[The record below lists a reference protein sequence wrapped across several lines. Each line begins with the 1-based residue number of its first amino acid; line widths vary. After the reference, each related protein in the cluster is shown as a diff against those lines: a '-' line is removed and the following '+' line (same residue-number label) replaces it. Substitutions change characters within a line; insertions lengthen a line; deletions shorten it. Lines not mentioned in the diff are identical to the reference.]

1 MTKPPIAFFACSVYN
16 IYYTGF
22 GIGQRMTHE
31 IAGECRV
38 MGKTEKDVSNYRI
51 AYPDDLQQHENNY
64 LEEDSPVLGVGLSG
78 GGIRS
83 ATFCLGVFQSFAF
96 TKGLLAKIKYISSV
110 SGGGYFASF
119 LSAAALKFRKQG
131 LNTTEELGKMLRQDN
146 HREAINHLR
155 DRGNYI
161 APSGMSDYMKI
172 VSMFLRNI
180 LVINFVLAVF
190 CMMIFFL
197 AELIE
202 IGIIASCPILSPHQ
216 GCTVS
221 LWLFAPPAI
230 FGLFSVPLM
239 LVFWLV
245 RPVKELF
252 SPVGCIIFFIV
263 PTMSCLILPMYSP
276 EVRSMMGGTMLVPF
290 SVYIASALAICLG
303 FYLYISKD
311 FNNPV
316 NRRITRDK
324 LEAIQAGVLKFIIVT
339 VMLGI
344 LLSTARCI
352 KYDILYEVIVGC
364 FAIILLISSSAGYL
378 LKKFKG
384 KIKTIELISLM
395 LTVSW
400 MLILAISVEF
410 IVYGTGVKPGIT
422 AAIGFAF
429 SLVISIIIESDY
441 KFVNLCSLN
450 FFYKSRLE
458 EAYLGAPFS
467 NPSEMPNTKLW
478 DFYGE
483 GTDFIHLYN
492 VTLNETISGRTGVVN
507 RDHNGIALAIGPCGI
522 SLGVKHHL
530 SFSNWTVPQKTSPIR
545 TVSPR
550 IGYRVFAGLD
560 RNCGDDWNPEQLGAA
575 SWAAISGAAVSTG
588 MGKQSNCMK
597 SALFTLGN
605 IRLGYWWDSGVMHE
619 KKEGLLHKLFG
630 VQKKLLAEFCCN
642 FKGTADRFWYLSDGG
657 HFENLAG
664 YELIRRRLPLIVL
677 IDGEQYGEYNFDGLA
692 CLIRKAEMDFGARIE
707 FFTQQELANPV
718 SIAAKVP
725 GKLRKNL
732 KKLGSLSDRFCI
744 PQELGKSG
752 SKHAAMGTVH
762 YRNSR
767 SKEPGSSLIIYLKA
781 SLSDDEELDLQCYH
795 KEHPD
800 FPHQST
806 GDQFFDE
813 NQWESYRKLGE
824 HAGKSIR
831 SIINKLVGT
840 PKRRGRKKL

>member
-1 MTKPPIAFFACSVYN
+1 
-16 IYYTGF
+16 
-22 GIGQRMTHE
+22 
-31 IAGECRV
+31 
-38 MGKTEKDVSNYRI
+38 MGKTEKDISNYRI
-51 AYPDDLQQHENNY
+51 AYPEELQQHENNY

-96 TKGLLAKIKYISSV
+96 ARGLLGRIKYISSV

-131 LNTTEELGKMLRQDN
+131 LNTTKELGKMLRQDN
-146 HREAINHLR
+146 HRDAVNHLR

-172 VSMFLRNI
+172 VSVFLRNI
-180 LVINFVLAVF
+180 LVINFVMAVF

-202 IGIIASCPILSPHQ
+202 LGIIAVCPECISNLYK
-216 GCTVS
+216 GCSIS
-221 LWLFAPPAI
+221 LWLFVSPAI
-230 FGLFSVPLM
+230 FGLFSIPLM
-239 LVFWLV
+239 LVFWLI
-245 RPVKELF
+245 RPAKELF
-252 SPVGCIIFFIV
+252 SPLGCIIVFIAAV
-263 PTMSCLILPMYSP
+263 IICRTLPMYSP
-276 EVRSMMGGTMLVPF
+276 EARNMISGTMFIPF
-290 SVYIASALAICLG
+290 SVYIASGLGICLG

-311 FNNPV
+311 FSNPV

-324 LEAIQAGVLKFIIVT
+324 LEAIQAGVLKFIIVAA
-339 VMLGI
+339 MLGI

-352 KYDILYEVIVGC
+352 IRNISYAGLIIVG
-364 FAIILLISSSAGYL
+364 IITIIILISSSAGYL

-384 KIKTIELISLM
+384 KIKTIELISLV

-400 MLILAISVEF
+400 MLILAISVEL
-410 IVYGTGVKPGIT
+410 IVSGSGLA
-422 AAIGFAF
+422 AAIGFVVTLA
-429 SLVISIIIESDY
+429 ISIIIESDY

-458 EAYLGAPFS
+458 EAYLGAPFP
-467 NPSEMPNTKLW
+467 NPSEMPNTKLEE
-478 DFYGE
+478 FYGE
-483 GTDFIHLYN
+483 GTGFIHLYN
-492 VTLNETISGRTGVVN
+492 VTLNETISGKTGVTN

-530 SFSNWTVPQKTSPIR
+530 SFSNWTVPKNTSPLR
-545 TVSPR
+545 TVSPLT
-550 IGYRVFAGLD
+550 GYKVFAELD
-560 RNCGDDWNPEQLGAA
+560 HTDWNPEPLGAA
-575 SWAAISGAAVSTG
+575 SWAAISGAAASPG
-588 MGKQSNCMK
+588 MGKQGNCMK
-597 SALFTLGN
+597 SALLTLAN
-605 IRLGYWWDSGVMHE
+605 VRLGYWWDSGVMHG
-619 KKEGLLHKLFG
+619 KQEGLLHKLFG

-677 IDGEQYGEYNFDGLA
+677 IDGEQDGEYNFDGLA

-725 GKLRKNL
+725 GKLRKNF

-806 GDQFFDE
+806 SDQFFDE

-824 HAGKSIR
+824 HAGKSIS
-831 SIINKLVGT
+831 SIINKLVET
-840 PKRRGRKKL
+840 PKRRGRKEL

>member
-1 MTKPPIAFFACSVYN
+1 LHGLWYWP
-16 IYYTGF
+16 
-22 GIGQRMTHE
+22 GITHE

-51 AYPDDLQQHENNY
+51 AYPDELQKHENNY
-64 LEEDSPVLGVGLSG
+64 LENDSPVLGVGLSG

-96 TKGLLAKIKYISSV
+96 TKGLLAKVKYISSV

-131 LNTTEELGKMLRQDN
+131 LNTAEELEKMLRQDN

-172 VSMFLRNI
+172 VSVFLRNI

-202 IGIIASCPILSPHQ
+202 VGIMAVCPECISNLHQ
-216 GCTVS
+216 GCSVS
-221 LWLFAPPAI
+221 LWLFVPPAI
-230 FGLFSVPLM
+230 FGLFSIPLM
-239 LVFWLV
+239 LVFWLI
-245 RPVKELF
+245 RPAKELF
-252 SPVGCIIFFIV
+252 SPLGCIIVFIAAAIICRV
-263 PTMSCLILPMYSP
+263 LPMYSP
-276 EVRSMMGGTMLVPF
+276 EMRNMMSGTMFIPF
-290 SVYIASALAICLG
+290 SAYVASALGICLG

-311 FNNPV
+311 FSNPV

-324 LEAIQAGVLKFIIVT
+324 LEAIQAGVLKFIIVAA
-339 VMLGI
+339 MLGI

-352 KYDILYEVIVGC
+352 IRNISYAGLIIVGC
-364 FAIILLISSSAGYL
+364 FSIIILISSRAGYL
-378 LKKFKG
+378 LRAFKG
-384 KIKTIELISLM
+384 KIKTIELISFM
-395 LTVSW
+395 LAASW
-400 MLILAISVEF
+400 LLILAILVEF

-467 NPSEMPNTKLW
+467 SPAETPSTKLW
-478 DFYGE
+478 SLYGKE
-483 GTDFIHLYN
+483 TGFIHLYN
-492 VTLNETISGRTGVVN
+492 VTLNETISGKTGVVN
-507 RDHNGIALAIGPCGI
+507 RDHNGIALAIGPCGV

-530 SFSNWTVPQKTSPIR
+530 SFSNWTVPENTSPIR
-545 TVSPR
+545 TVSPLT
-550 IGYRVFAGLD
+550 GYKVFAELD
-560 RNCGDDWNPEQLGAA
+560 HADWNPEPLGAA
-575 SWAAISGAAVSTG
+575 SWAAISGAAASPG
-588 MGKQSNCMK
+588 MGKQGNCMK
-597 SALFTLGN
+597 SALLTLAN
-605 IRLGYWWDSGVMHE
+605 VRLGYWWDSGVMHG
-619 KKEGLLHKLFG
+619 KQEGLLHKLFG

-677 IDGEQYGEYNFDGLA
+677 IDGEQDGEYNFDGLA

-707 FFTQQELANPV
+707 FFTQQELVEPV
-718 SIAAKVP
+718 DIADDRVP
-725 GKLRKNL
+725 EVLRKNFR
-732 KKLGSLSDRFCI
+732 KLGSLADKFCI
-744 PQELGKSG
+744 PQELGKPNST
-752 SKHAAMGTVH
+752 HAAMGTVY

-767 SKEPGSSLIIYLKA
+767 PGEPGSSLIIYLKA
-781 SLSDDEELDLQCYH
+781 TLSGDEELDLQCYH
-795 KEHPD
+795 KEHPS

-824 HAGKSIR
+824 HAGESIC
-831 SIINKLVGT
+831 SIINKLVET
-840 PKRRGRKKL
+840 PKRRGRKEL